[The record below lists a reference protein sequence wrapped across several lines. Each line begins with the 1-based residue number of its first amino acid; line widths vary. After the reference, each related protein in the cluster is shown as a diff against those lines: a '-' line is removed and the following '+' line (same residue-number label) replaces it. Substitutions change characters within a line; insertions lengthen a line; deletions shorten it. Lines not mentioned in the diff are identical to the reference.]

1 MGGFLGVGCLGL
13 AASAP
18 AITRWLLE
26 LPVSVVLGKAPAVH
40 YSKMLRATSLSW
52 SLLIPLLFV
61 LSVALL
67 KLLSSQLVRPGFGPS
82 RSTIVVCVGLVL
94 VAGTLVP
101 RQPTGDEPAYLI
113 MTNSLIRDGDFQS
126 PEAGPEFHP
135 SPCARPGVAVSK
147 HPPGMA
153 VLLATPVLLAGE
165 TGARLGM
172 ALLGVVLIALLIP
185 LLETVVEPTIA
196 AVTAL
201 LLGISFPVAPFSGL
215 LFPDLP
221 AAACLALVASRLV
234 GLRVPLW
241 SVAAALGLL
250 PWLNPR
256 MLPPAV
262 LILLWS
268 WLDRHVPRRTAL
280 ALSASLAASLSGMAW
295 LHVRWFGS
303 PSPFAAR
310 WCSPHLLQPSQ
321 ALVGTLGIL
330 VDQQYGLLVWAPMFC
345 LVPVGLAL
353 LWRRNRS
360 TTVGLVLLVGAT
372 CGPGVLHNWTAGW
385 SPAGRYLVPALPFL
399 AIPVALAARDGLR
412 RAGWRGELTRLLVI
426 AQLLIGALALTVP
439 GKLFGTLDTNPW
451 NYYLSL
457 AGRVLHLDPRFVL
470 PSLRNG
476 PPLLGEAH
484 AAALLGLLVTV
495 SWVWLRGDRVSGAPA
510 AEERGR
516 ASASDPAEEDGRSSS

>member
-1 MGGFLGVGCLGL
+1 MAAGCFGL

-18 AITRWLLE
+18 AVTRWLLA
-26 LPVSVVLGKAPAVH
+26 LPVSVVLGKEPAAH
-40 YSKMLRATSLSW
+40 YSAMLRATSLSW

-67 KLLSSQLVRPGFGPS
+67 KLLSAPLVRPRSAPS
-82 RSTIVVCVGLVL
+82 RGAIVVCVGLVL
-94 VAGTLVP
+94 VAGALVP

-113 MTNSLIRDGDFQS
+113 MANSLIRDGDVQS

-153 VLLATPVLLAGE
+153 VLLATPVLVAGE

-172 ALLGVVLIALLIP
+172 ALLGAALIALLMP
-185 LLETVVEPTIA
+185 LLETVVDPTVA

-221 AAACLALVASRLV
+221 AAVCLALLASRLA

-241 SVAAALGLL
+241 SVAAAVGFL

-268 WLDRHVPRRTAL
+268 WFDRRVPRKTAVV
-280 ALSASLAASLSGMAW
+280 LSVSLTASLLGMAW
-295 LHVRWFGS
+295 LHLRWFGS

-330 VDQQYGLLVWAPMFC
+330 VDQQYGILVWAPIFC
-345 LVPVGLAL
+345 LVPVGLAF
-353 LWRRNRS
+353 LWRRSRS
-360 TTVGLVLLVGAT
+360 ATVGLVLLVGAT

-385 SPAGRYLVPALPFL
+385 SPAGRYLVPALSFL
-399 AIPVALAARDGLR
+399 AVPVALAVRDGLG
-412 RAGWRGELTRLLVI
+412 RAGWRGVLTRLLVI
-426 AQLLIGALALTVP
+426 AQLVTGALALTVP
-439 GKLFGTLDTNPW
+439 GKLFGTLDTHPW

-457 AGRVLHLDPRFVL
+457 AGRVLHLDPRIVL

-476 PPLLGEAH
+476 PPLLAQVH
-484 AAALLGLLVTV
+484 AAALLGLLLIV
-495 SWVWLRGDRVSGAPA
+495 SYFWLRTEAVNGAPA
-510 AEERGR
+510 ERGR
-516 ASASDPAEEDGRSSS
+516 GQASASDPAVGGGRSSS